1 MQIRTQINN
10 NTKRMGG
17 VALFSGKP
25 IEKLIEV
32 VSDAIGTLYK
42 PRAIRKEA
50 DAQAYKIKV
59 IRKAK
64 TEADAESKLIEY
76 KSMDSIEQKLVHRE
90 RKKQENIEH
99 IIDLAAEQLHEDPE
113 VNAEKVDTDWSARF
127 FTIAEEISNEE
138 MQKLWGKILSGEV
151 KRPGS
156 FSLRTL
162 ELLKCLTKREAEI
175 FTKFVQLNVRHS
187 KGYFIPYIAQDA
199 FEDYFNIPYSEIL
212 LMYEIGLL
220 SSGPN
225 IGLHF
230 PALQLPATILYEF
243 GETGIHVTTAAHN
256 SPNSIAILSLTQIG
270 LELSTLIP
278 IERNERNIMY
288 LCKALS
294 TPYTNIILGKILN
307 INGQIKLQDVFEYKP

>member
-1 MQIRTQINN
+1 MS
-10 NTKRMGG
+10 G
-17 VALFSGKP
+17 VTLFSGKP

-32 VSDAIGTLYK
+32 ISEGIGILYR

-50 DAQAYKIKV
+50 DAEAYKIKV
-59 IRKAK
+59 IEKAK

-76 KSMDSIEQKLVHRE
+76 DMLDSIEQKIVHRE
-90 RKKQENIEH
+90 RKNQGNLES
-99 IIDLAAEQLHEDPE
+99 IIDLAAEELKHDSEA
-113 VNAEKVDTDWSARF
+113 NSEKVDSDWSTRF
-127 FTIAEEISNEE
+127 FNIAEEISNEE

-151 KRPGS
+151 KQPGS

-162 ELLKCLTKREAEI
+162 ELLKSLTKKEAEI

-187 KGYFIPYIAQDA
+187 KGYFIPYLDQNT
-199 FEDYFNIPYSEIL
+199 FEENFDIPYSEIL

-230 PALQLPATILYEF
+230 PALELPATILYEF

-256 SPNSIAILSLTQIG
+256 RPNSIAILSLTQIG
-270 LELSTLIP
+270 LELSKLIP
-278 IERNERNIMY
+278 IERNEQNIMY
-288 LCKALS
+288 LCKAL
-294 TPYTNIILGKILN
+294 TTRYTKIILGKMVN
-307 INGQIKLQDVFEYKP
+307 IDGQIKLQDVFEYKP

>member
-1 MQIRTQINN
+1 M
-10 NTKRMGG
+10 
-17 VALFSGKP
+17 FSGKP

-32 VSDAIGTLYK
+32 VSDGIGTLYR

-50 DAQAYKIKV
+50 DAEAYKIKV
-59 IRKAK
+59 IEKAK

-76 KSMDSIEQKLVHRE
+76 GMMDSIEEKIVYRE
-90 RKKQENIEH
+90 RKKQGNIEN
-99 IIDLAAEQLHEDPE
+99 IIDLAAEELEQDSK
-113 VNAEKVDTDWSARF
+113 VNSENVDADWSTRF
-127 FTIAEEISNEE
+127 FNIVEEISNEE

-151 KRPGS
+151 KQPGS

-162 ELLKCLTKREAEI
+162 ELLKSLTKKEAEI

-187 KGYFIPYIAQDA
+187 KGYFIPYLDQNT
-199 FEDYFNIPYSEIL
+199 FEEYFDIPYSEIL

-230 PALQLPATILYEF
+230 PALGLPATILYEF

-256 SPNSIAILSLTQIG
+256 MPNSIAILSLTQIG
-270 LELSTLIP
+270 LELSKLIP
-278 IERNERNIMY
+278 IERNEKNIMY
-288 LCKALS
+288 ICKALT
-294 TPYTNIILGKILN
+294 TPYTKIILGKMVN
-307 INGQIKLQDVFEYKP
+307 TDGQIKLQDVFEYKP